1 MSQSKNRCRRKCR
14 WPSSAD
20 MADQLAGFQISHP
33 HTCIDALV
41 RGCKKED
48 RKVVDRAPQC
58 ANVCLCVAGRFG
70 REWGSGAAGRRELTL
85 LTGQPA
91 GMEISHPRAS
101 IVALVLVCRLK
112 NSEIGDRA
120 PASRGRGRCPPL
132 CFQPAREGVEDAEL
146 LRAASSLGGKEGR
159 GARPAASGE
168 KGGCG
173 APPAVLGATTTMEG
187 EEGTSP
193 ARIYRGR
200 SWRGWRWCPG

>member
-85 LTGQPA
+85 LTSRWGCRFP
-91 GMEISHPRAS
+91 
-101 IVALVLVCRLK
+101 VLVAASLPSYSYVNWKIRRLGT
-112 NSEIGDRA
+112 EHHAG
-120 PASRGRGRCPPL
+120 SRGRGVRRCRPL
-132 CFQPAREGVEDAEL
+132 RFQPPREGLEDAEL
-146 LRAASSLGGKEGR
+146 RHTASRLGRERRVRRACDLAALRAF
-159 GARPAASGE
+159 
-168 KGGCG
+168 
-173 APPAVLGATTTMEG
+173 AVGPDQNRLDP
-187 EEGTSP
+187 S
-193 ARIYRGR
+193 
-200 SWRGWRWCPG
+200 